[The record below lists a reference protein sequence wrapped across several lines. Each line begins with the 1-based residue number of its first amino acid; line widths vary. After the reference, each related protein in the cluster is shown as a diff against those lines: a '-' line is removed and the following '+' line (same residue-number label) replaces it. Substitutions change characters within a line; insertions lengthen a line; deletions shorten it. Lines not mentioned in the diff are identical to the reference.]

1 MGALLRGL
9 AVLALLSVPLLV
21 VMSLPSLFE
30 LAASLPAAP
39 SRAAPAAAPL
49 RLVEPEPTLRPN
61 RFVPLE
67 PTPPPT
73 LAGLARTSTP
83 RPADAQARATP
94 TPTPTGER
102 VIVTNTGG
110 RGAVL
115 RTEPV
120 SGRPVAALRDE
131 QVVVVLQHQTV
142 PGGGEWLR
150 VRTADGL
157 EGWVTGLVLRPAP
170 SGR

>member
-9 AVLALLSVPLLV
+9 AVFALLSVPLLV

-30 LAASLPAAP
+30 LAGSLPAAP

-49 RLVEPEPTLRPN
+49 HLVGADPTLRPN

-73 LAGLARTSTP
+73 LAGLAPTP
-83 RPADAQARATP
+83 TATLAHA

-115 RTEPV
+115 RGGPV
-120 SGRPVAALRDE
+120 TGRPVAALRE
-131 QVVVVLQHQTV
+131 QQVLVVLQRQTV

-150 VRTADGL
+150 VRTTEGI
-157 EGWVTGLVLRPAP
+157 EGWVTALVVRPAP
-170 SGR
+170 PGR